1 MYPDLSRIEQAHDE
15 PSSGSIGIGFA
26 GPSDPDDGARRRLI
40 ESGIN
45 SVRALKAFIAEYDQV
60 KEERDQL
67 KRQVTG
73 SVDEIE
79 ILRDQVQQLIVQRD
93 QFSSNLSTLTSHME
107 TALRKARHFIDS
119 NISDGNRWFPAL
131 RNGRERRLR
140 ANFKLANAPAT
151 PADPSSIPLAP
162 DRTDLAGA
170 SETRADPSSIPEA
183 PDPAEFMRKVLTTWA
198 DPLSTPRPSDLTEPN
213 TPAPPALKAE

>member
-1 MYPDLSRIEQAHDE
+1 MVSPGHPTL
-15 PSSGSIGIGFA
+15 
-26 GPSDPDDGARRRLI
+26 DDDAKRRLI
-40 ESGIN
+40 ESGIE
-45 SVRALKAFIAEYDQV
+45 SVRALKGFVAEYDRV

-67 KRQVTG
+67 KRQMTG
-73 SVDEIE
+73 SLDEIE
-79 ILRDQVQQLIVQRD
+79 ILRDQVQQLKVQRD

-131 RNGRERRLR
+131 RNSRERRFQ
-140 ANFKLANAPAT
+140 ADFKLVANAPAT

-170 SETRADPSSIPEA
+170 SETPADPSSIPEA
-183 PDPAEFMRKVLTTWA
+183 PDPTEFMRKVLTTWA
-198 DPLSTPRPSDLTEPN
+198 DPLSMPRASDLAEPS